1 MYVRST
7 DGLPDCSSRN
17 LPIDWM
23 NDLQHLPEKD
33 HGPVLVTLNPPFE
46 PQSDLIA
53 GKYRYEHPV
62 LDSAVRSNSKDGRSV
77 FSHRFLLCL
86 PERQAINAQKEMP
99 TIQNVRGISFAG
111 AWMKYGF
118 HEDGFTTGLR
128 AATGIIQNTPHLE
141 SKHTILRAFSPRS
154 VWWPNL

>member
-7 DGLPDCSSRN
+7 DGLRDCSKRN

-53 GKYRYEHPV
+53 GKYKYEHPV
-62 LDSAVRSNSKDGRSV
+62 LDSAVRSNSKSGTV
-77 FSHRFLLCL
+77 CLFSSL
-86 PERQAINAQKEMP
+86 P
-99 TIQNVRGISFAG
+99 S
-111 AWMKYGF
+111 
-118 HEDGFTTGLR
+118 L
-128 AATGIIQNTPHLE
+128 
-141 SKHTILRAFSPRS
+141 SS
-154 VWWPNL
+154 